1 MNIVTYAAQN
11 MKPFQ
16 DQAFHSVDSLI
27 LSCVVYMHFP
37 RANPALCDWDGV
49 PLPALFHAEDF
60 DTIFEHVYDA
70 PASKELLTA
79 LVASPRFREIR
90 VKGYVQQSDRSEEK
104 QFAAMTFD
112 LPDGSSYIAFRGT
125 DATIVGWKEDFNMAF
140 QYPVPSQAEAA
151 DYLSEAA
158 RHCRGKLYVGGH
170 SKGGNLAVYSAV
182 NCGAAIQDRILAVY
196 NNDGPGFRKTL
207 LSREEHRRI
216 AARIFTILP
225 KSSVVGLLMEHEESF
240 TVVDS
245 TQVGILQHDGFSWC
259 VLGPRFVRMDDLTG
273 IETNDRSIREWVDSL
288 DQPQRP
294 QFTDAL
300 FEVLSA
306 SGATT
311 LAELREQGVKSAA
324 AMLKAMAGLDKE
336 TRKALDCA
344 VDVLFIKSGAQS
356 LLDDW
361 KRESAKR
368 RRKKA
373 QRKEKEEP

>member
-125 DATIVGWKEDFNMAF
+125 DATIVGWKEDVTRFRRGG
-140 QYPVPSQAEAA
+140 AE
-151 DYLSEAA
+151 
-158 RHCRGKLYVGGH
+158 RV
-170 SKGGNLAVYSAV
+170 LAVRGEGKQV
-182 NCGAAIQDRILAVY
+182 ENRFHENLLM
-196 NNDGPGFRKTL
+196 NDGNRQGGK
-207 LSREEHRRI
+207 RRGRS
-216 AARIFTILP
+216 AGR
-225 KSSVVGLLMEHEESF
+225 
-240 TVVDS
+240 
-245 TQVGILQHDGFSWC
+245 
-259 VLGPRFVRMDDLTG
+259 PRFR
-273 IETNDRSIREWVDSL
+273 
-288 DQPQRP
+288 
-294 QFTDAL
+294 
-300 FEVLSA
+300 
-306 SGATT
+306 
-311 LAELREQGVKSAA
+311 
-324 AMLKAMAGLDKE
+324 
-336 TRKALDCA
+336 
-344 VDVLFIKSGAQS
+344 FI
-356 LLDDW
+356 
-361 KRESAKR
+361 
-368 RRKKA
+368 
-373 QRKEKEEP
+373 

>member
-90 VKGYVQQSDRSEEK
+90 VKGYLQQSDRSTEK

-140 QYPVPSQAEAA
+140 
-151 DYLSEAA
+151 
-158 RHCRGKLYVGGH
+158 R
-170 SKGGNLAVYSAV
+170 
-182 NCGAAIQDRILAVY
+182 
-196 NNDGPGFRKTL
+196 
-207 LSREEHRRI
+207 SR
-216 AARIFTILP
+216 
-225 KSSVVGLLMEHEESF
+225 
-240 TVVDS
+240 
-245 TQVGILQHDGFSWC
+245 
-259 VLGPRFVRMDDLTG
+259 
-273 IETNDRSIREWVDSL
+273 
-288 DQPQRP
+288 
-294 QFTDAL
+294 
-300 FEVLSA
+300 
-306 SGATT
+306 
-311 LAELREQGVKSAA
+311 
-324 AMLKAMAGLDKE
+324 
-336 TRKALDCA
+336 
-344 VDVLFIKSGAQS
+344 
-356 LLDDW
+356 
-361 KRESAKR
+361 R
-368 RRKKA
+368 RRKP
-373 QRKEKEEP
+373 RTI

>member
-1 MNIVTYAAQN
+1 M
-11 MKPFQ
+11 
-16 DQAFHSVDSLI
+16 
-27 LSCVVYMHFP
+27 
-37 RANPALCDWDGV
+37 ALRD
-49 PLPALFHAEDF
+49 E
-60 DTIFEHVYDA
+60 
-70 PASKELLTA
+70 
-79 LVASPRFREIR
+79 
-90 VKGYVQQSDRSEEK
+90 
-104 QFAAMTFD
+104 
-112 LPDGSSYIAFRGT
+112 
-125 DATIVGWKEDFNMAF
+125 
-140 QYPVPSQAEAA
+140 VPSQLRAVDYVKRAA
-151 DYLSEAA
+151 AQYEGWRLYL
-158 RHCRGKLYVGGH
+158 GGH

-216 AARIFTILP
+216 ADRIFTILP
-225 KSSVVGLLMEHEESF
+225 KS

-288 DQPQRP
+288 DQPQRQ

-344 VDVLFIKSGAQS
+344 VGVLFIKSGAQS

>member
-1 MNIVTYAAQN
+1 MYNRGNT
-11 MKPFQ
+11 
-16 DQAFHSVDSLI
+16 
-27 LSCVVYMHFP
+27 
-37 RANPALCDWDGV
+37 
-49 PLPALFHAEDF
+49 AE
-60 DTIFEHVYDA
+60 
-70 PASKELLTA
+70 
-79 LVASPRFREIR
+79 
-90 VKGYVQQSDRSEEK
+90 
-104 QFAAMTFD
+104 
-112 LPDGSSYIAFRGT
+112 
-125 DATIVGWKEDFNMAF
+125 
-140 QYPVPSQAEAA
+140 
-151 DYLSEAA
+151 
-158 RHCRGKLYVGGH
+158 
-170 SKGGNLAVYSAV
+170 
-182 NCGAAIQDRILAVY
+182 
-196 NNDGPGFRKTL
+196 
-207 LSREEHRRI
+207 REEHRRI
-216 AARIFTILP
+216 ADRIFTILP

-288 DQPQRP
+288 DQPQRQ

-344 VDVLFIKSGAQS
+344 VGVLFIKSGAQS

>member
-79 LVASPRFREIR
+79 LVASPRFREIH
-90 VKGYVQQSDRSEEK
+90 VKGYVQQSDRSTEK

-170 SKGGNLAVYSAV
+170 SKGGNLEIGRAS
-182 NCGAAIQDRILAVY
+182 C
-196 NNDGPGFRKTL
+196 
-207 LSREEHRRI
+207 RER
-216 AARIFTILP
+216 
-225 KSSVVGLLMEHEESF
+225 V
-240 TVVDS
+240 
-245 TQVGILQHDGFSWC
+245 
-259 VLGPRFVRMDDLTG
+259 
-273 IETNDRSIREWVDSL
+273 
-288 DQPQRP
+288 
-294 QFTDAL
+294 
-300 FEVLSA
+300 
-306 SGATT
+306 
-311 LAELREQGVKSAA
+311 
-324 AMLKAMAGLDKE
+324 
-336 TRKALDCA
+336 
-344 VDVLFIKSGAQS
+344 
-356 LLDDW
+356 
-361 KRESAKR
+361 
-368 RRKKA
+368 
-373 QRKEKEEP
+373 